1 MKAADYGT
9 QTEAAS
15 AFVST
20 NSICQGQQVPILWPL
35 VLGTGHQIAFAHTS
49 FKWAN
54 LASYNAGVIV
64 AIISISIE
72 PNNIKKLLSMSDNGD
87 PIVQQVSNINTYL
100 VAGQEILV
108 HSRRSPLSGRHEI
121 NSGRKPVEGG
131 HLLLDPQERNNLL
144 GASPVA
150 SRFLKRVFGANEY
163 NKGIVRVRPE
173 TTLTIAYSPGHQPDR
188 REFEER

>member
-20 NSICQGQQVPILWPL
+20 NSICQGQQVPIHWPL

-72 PNNIKKLLSMSDNGD
+72 PNNIKNCYRCPTMAIRSYS
-87 PIVQQVSNINTYL
+87 
-100 VAGQEILV
+100 
-108 HSRRSPLSGRHEI
+108 RSPILIRTWWLDKKFLFTHGDRHY
-121 NSGRKPVEGG
+121 
-131 HLLLDPQERNNLL
+131 L
-144 GASPVA
+144 GDT
-150 SRFLKRVFGANEY
+150 R
-163 NKGIVRVRPE
+163 
-173 TTLTIAYSPGHQPDR
+173 
-188 REFEER
+188 